1 MGTGTWA
8 PRLQGLKAPDSQT
21 WGRGEQRPQ
30 ILRDKTWETGSQV
43 LRFEASVLGAEGL
56 ESWTPGS
63 EEDELGT
70 WTPGSEEEGLGAWTP
85 RSEEEGLGT
94 WTPGSEEEGLEV
106 WTLRRV
112 RRGRVCPSPLCA
124 ALRASVTS
132 APVQT
137 ATS

>member
-21 WGRGEQRPQ
+21 SGRGEQRPQ

-70 WTPGSEEEGLGAWTP
+70 WTPGSEEEGL
-85 RSEEEGLGT
+85 
-94 WTPGSEEEGLEV
+94 EV

>member
-85 RSEEEGLGT
+85 RSEEEGL
-94 WTPGSEEEGLEV
+94 EV